1 MALKKNN
8 EDLFVKRFS
17 LFYYIHSQKP
27 CSCLFVNMC
36 IMEIASLTNRNYSV
50 FFLPEMQT
58 FRYSSVHHQLI
69 VKKL

>member
-17 LFYYIHSQKP
+17 LFYNIHSQKP

-36 IMEIASLTNRNYSV
+36 IMEIASLTNRNV
-50 FFLPEMQT
+50 
-58 FRYSSVHHQLI
+58 R
-69 VKKL
+69 